1 MSVAFLRRQDRD
13 LIIDQKPVDA
23 ADPRD
28 QGSLERGQRTRKA
41 VGRGPTTQRRLEKL
55 DVPRIGIHPLR
66 GLFDADTHLSGLE
79 RTERLLLERLEA
91 AIPHQLGH
99 ETDVQQ
105 RRRIAPPEPTGV
117 GDTDPARFGE
127 REAWVVTTGAGLCPC
142 AGQARVKEQPRAG
155 IDQRVARSPADILL
169 NRKKLLEVT
178 IAGLVLAK
186 IAFSSSRLAERPDR
200 KNEGSANRARHCAT
214 EHRPPEPIRRIC
226 PKYKPPGRAAN
237 HRFFL
242 RDADFAR
249 FKTKQKIRSKIN

>member
-1 MSVAFLRRQDRD
+1 MLPLGRIARQLVA
-13 LIIDQKPVDA
+13 PC
-23 ADPRD
+23 
-28 QGSLERGQRTRKA
+28 
-41 VGRGPTTQRRLEKL
+41 
-55 DVPRIGIHPLR
+55 IGISAPVADAKIVELEIREERPGAGPSVRQQRNRWWQLLHAALR
-66 GLFDADTHLSGLE
+66 VKIACPSRSCGV
-79 RTERLLLERLEA
+79 ERLLLERLEA

-226 PKYKPPGRAAN
+226 PKY
-237 HRFFL
+237 
-242 RDADFAR
+242 
-249 FKTKQKIRSKIN
+249 